1 MKKILYL
8 FLTVALIFS
17 SCSKDD
23 DTVAIVADL
32 DIRDQLMGGFT
43 GAGTI
48 TVTNLSD
55 GVISP
60 GANLGTFKCEKLG
73 SSQINLI
80 IEDFGPGD
88 EDLTIPCNQITA
100 VAGGLTFIIPDKD
113 GIIMQNPDGSSG
125 PPWILNGVSGPQNYN
140 SADGSMTFSFEMENA
155 QWMVEVTLTGT
166 N

>member
-8 FLTVALIFS
+8 FLTVSLIFS
-17 SCSKDD
+17 SCKKEEDG
-23 DTVAIVADL
+23 VV
-32 DIRDQLMGGFT
+32 DIRDQLTGEFT

-55 GVISP
+55 NVSQSD
-60 GANLGTFKCEKLG
+60 ATLGTFICEKFG

-80 IEDFGPGD
+80 IEDFGPGN
-88 EDLTIPCNQITA
+88 EDLTIPCNQITE
-100 VAGGLTFIIPDKD
+100 VAGGLTFVIPDKD

-125 PPWILNGVSGPQNYN
+125 PPWILNGVNGPQNYN
-140 SADGSMTFSFEMENA
+140 SADGSMSFSFEMENA
-155 QWMVEVTLTGT
+155 QFMFEVTLTGT